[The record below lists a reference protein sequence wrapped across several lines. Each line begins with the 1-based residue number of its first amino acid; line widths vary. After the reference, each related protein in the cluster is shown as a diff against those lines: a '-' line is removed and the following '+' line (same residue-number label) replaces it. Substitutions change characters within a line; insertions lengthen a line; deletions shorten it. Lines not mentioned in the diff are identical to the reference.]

1 MKEWMRRFGVLTILG
16 ALLCGALVAGCG
28 GGGEDETDNTTNNAA
43 PAKDKDGDA
52 DQ

>member
-28 GGGEDETDNTTNNAA
+28 GGGDDDDADANATATD
-43 PAKDKDGDA
+43 KDKGGD
-52 DQ
+52 DEG